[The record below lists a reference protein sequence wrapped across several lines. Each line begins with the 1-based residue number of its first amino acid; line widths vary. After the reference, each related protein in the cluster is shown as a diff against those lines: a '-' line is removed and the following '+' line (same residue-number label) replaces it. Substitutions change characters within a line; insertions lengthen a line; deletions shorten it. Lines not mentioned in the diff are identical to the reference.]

1 MSRFSIPLAIAF
13 LALAPTAARNAERP
27 RYGGSLRI
35 ELRAASA
42 SLDPRAWTAGSLEE
56 ATNEKLAALVFD
68 RLLSLDNYGR
78 IQPQLAT
85 EWSHDSASK
94 RWQFTIRSGVKFS
107 DGTPLTA
114 AEVAAALQ
122 PLLPE
127 GIQVSASA
135 GNVTLQSA
143 APVPDLLELLASG
156 RYFIY
161 RAQPDGT
168 LLGTGPFF
176 AEAFSTDAV
185 TAAGKITHLRF
196 RANEDAWS
204 GRPFLDAIEVTLGL
218 PPLRQLFDLQLG
230 KADLV
235 ELSPDLIHR
244 AVQENQRVWSSAP
257 VLLYGLRF
265 DETQAASADARLRE
279 AMSLAL
285 DRQTMAN
292 VLLQKQAEPASAL
305 LPQWLSGYAFLFA
318 METNLERAKE
328 IRAALPASVAAGA
341 DPLRLRV
348 DAAGD
353 LAKLLGERVAVNT
366 RQSSILVQVVNRPL
380 PRSSVN
386 TSSNS
391 GDPAAV
397 HLFAWHYSSLSPRV
411 ELETMSSSLQF
422 ADSKER
428 AALSAEPEQLYARE
442 KKLLEER
449 QVLPMVVLP
458 EYIGLSQKVR
468 DWMPARWGEW
478 HLADVWLDRTEP
490 ATAPAASPASASP
503 GALP

>member
-1 MSRFSIPLAIAF
+1 MSRFSIPLTIAF
-13 LALAPTAARNAERP
+13 LAVAPLAARCAVRP
-27 RYGGSLRI
+27 HYGGTLRI
-35 ELRAASA
+35 ELRAASV
-42 SLDPRAWTAGSLEE
+42 SLDPRAWTTGSLEE

-78 IQPQLAT
+78 FQAQLAT
-85 EWSHDSASK
+85 DWSHDGTSK
-94 RWQFTIRSGVKFS
+94 RWQFTIRPGVKFS
-107 DGTPLTA
+107 DGKLLTA

-122 PLLPE
+122 QLLPE
-127 GIQVSASA
+127 GIQVSASS

-143 APVPDLLELLASG
+143 VAVPDLLELLASG
-156 RYFIY
+156 HYFIY
-161 RAQPDGT
+161 RLQSSGA
-168 LLGTGPFF
+168 LIGTGPFL
-176 AEAFSTDAV
+176 AEASTSDAA
-185 TAAGKITHLRF
+185 TAAGKTTHLRF

-235 ELSPDLIHR
+235 ELSPELARR
-244 AVQENQRVWSSAP
+244 AAQENQRVWSSAP

-265 DETQAASADARLRE
+265 DEARPAPADAHLRE
-279 AMSLAL
+279 AISLAL

-305 LPQWLSGYAFLFA
+305 LPQWLSGYAFLFT
-318 METNLERAKE
+318 METNPERAKE
-328 IRAALPASVAAGA
+328 IRASLPGHAGGGA
-341 DPLRLRV
+341 DALRLRV
-348 DAAGD
+348 DATGD

-366 RQSSILVQVVNRPL
+366 RQSSILVQLVNRPV
-380 PRSSVN
+380 PRSSTN
-386 TSSNS
+386 ASPNSS
-391 GDPAAV
+391 DLAAV

-422 ADSKER
+422 ADSKDR
-428 AALSAEPEQLYARE
+428 AALSADPEQLYSRE

-449 QVLPMVVLP
+449 HVLPLVFLP
-458 EYIGLSQKVR
+458 EYIGLSQKMR

-478 HLADVWLDRTEP
+478 HLADVWLDRTE
-490 ATAPAASPASASP
+490 AAASSPDSALA